1 MFHASPTISYP
12 RFNQSTF
19 PNNQQKPFATMGKPD
34 IETYKLNKM
43 FSEPLPE
50 LSAEKQEL
58 LNEVKAVRTTP
69 RDARF
74 PTQNQ
79 ANHCWNRYNE
89 WLVCMKSTGDEEG
102 CRNMRYMALK
112 ICPYIWYE
120 KWDEEREEG
129 KFTGIK
135 VDN

>member
-1 MFHASPTISYP
+1 MFLSSSSSLPTITAADIIYP
-12 RFNQSTF
+12 ASV
-19 PNNQQKPFATMGKPD
+19 KMGKPD
-34 IETYKLNKM
+34 IEAYKLNKM
-43 FSEPLPE
+43 FSAPVGD

-89 WLVCMKSTGDEEG
+89 WLVCLKSTKDEEG
-102 CRNMRYMALK
+102 CKNMRYLALK
-112 ICPYIWYE
+112 ICPAIWYE
-120 KWDEEREEG
+120 KWDEERDG
-129 KFTGIK
+129 GIFPGIK

>member
-1 MFHASPTISYP
+1 
-12 RFNQSTF
+12 
-19 PNNQQKPFATMGKPD
+19 MGKPD
-34 IETYKLNKM
+34 IEAYKLNKM
-43 FSEPLPE
+43 FTAPVGD

-89 WLVCMKSTGDEEG
+89 WLVCLKSTKDEEG
-102 CRNMRYMALK
+102 CKNMRYMALK
-112 ICPYIWYE
+112 ICPAIWTE
-120 KWDEEREEG
+120 KWDEEREG
-129 KFTGIK
+129 GVFPGIK
-135 VDN
+135 VEN